1 VHHGGRRSFG
11 RLLPATQGEPLQE
24 GLSGNPQ
31 GRPRMSRDLRADIC
45 DELAEPIEVKDESG
59 RVLAISKQRALVKAL
74 VRKTLP
80 RIVSVDPGHKRTPT
94 GSPSVIQVW
103 APDGDR
109 FYLLDQWRERASCSD
124 FRSAFLDICRKH
136 RPNIALIEDTG
147 YGPSLIDKPPA
158 FGWLTIVPCTPDS
171 RSKRERLA
179 AHLKAIRAGCIN
191 LPEGADW
198 TDDYVEEFLT
208 FPANC
213 TDQVDA
219 TVQFLDKAGSA
230 KWDGLRRPKVAIG
243 AVALGSSPT
252 PATPA
257 PLSRAIGAV
266 ACASEWRR

>member
-1 VHHGGRRSFG
+1 MPKTIA
-11 RLLPATQGEPLQE
+11 RLRKQSNFEYLYQQGEGE
-24 GLSGNPQ
+24 ET
-31 GRPRMSRDLRADIC
+31 I
-45 DELAEPIEVKDESG
+45 
-59 RVLAISKQRALVKAL
+59 QRIRSEDFHWFRGGAVSS
-74 VRKTLP
+74 TLP

-103 APDGDR
+103 APDSDR
-109 FYLLDQWRERASCSD
+109 FYLLDQWLERASCSD
-124 FRSAFLDICRKH
+124 FRSAFLDVCRKH

-147 YGPSLIDKPPA
+147 YGPSLIDKPPT
-158 FGWLTIVPCTPDS
+158 FSWLTIVPCTPDS

-179 AHLKAIRAGCIN
+179 AHLKAVRAGCIY

-208 FPANC
+208 FPANY

-219 TVQFLDKAGSA
+219 TVQFLDKARSA
-230 KWDGLRRPKVAIG
+230 KWEGLRRPKVAPG
-243 AVALGSSPT
+243 GLALASSPT

-266 ACASEWRR
+266 ACASDWRR

>member
-1 VHHGGRRSFG
+1 VPST
-11 RLLPATQGEPLQE
+11 LL
-24 GLSGNPQ
+24 
-31 GRPRMSRDLRADIC
+31 
-45 DELAEPIEVKDESG
+45 
-59 RVLAISKQRALVKAL
+59 
-74 VRKTLP
+74 
-80 RIVSVDPGHKRTPT
+80 RIVSVDPGHKRTPA

-103 APDGDR
+103 VLGDDR
-109 FYLLDQWRERASCSD
+109 FYLIDQWRERAGFSD
-124 FRSAFLDICRKH
+124 FRSAFVRLCRKH
-136 RPNIALIEDTG
+136 RPKIALIEDTG

-158 FGWLTIVPCTPDS
+158 FGWLTIVACTPDS

-179 AHLKAIRAGCIN
+179 AHLKAIRAGCIC

-219 TVQFLDKAGSA
+219 TVQFLDKARST
-230 KWDGLRRPKVAIG
+230 KWEGLRPPKVAIG
-243 AVALGSSPT
+243 AVASHLSPM

>member
-1 VHHGGRRSFG
+1 MSF
-11 RLLPATQGEPLQE
+11 
-24 GLSGNPQ
+24 
-31 GRPRMSRDLRADIC
+31 
-45 DELAEPIEVKDESG
+45 
-59 RVLAISKQRALVKAL
+59 
-74 VRKTLP
+74 
-80 RIVSVDPGHKRTPT
+80 
-94 GSPSVIQVW
+94 QVW

-124 FRSAFLDICRKH
+124 FRSAFLDVCRKH

-158 FGWLTIVPCTPDS
+158 FGWLTIVACTPNS

-179 AHLKAIRAGCIN
+179 AHHKAIRAGCIY

-219 TVQFLDKAGSA
+219 TVQFLDKARSA
-230 KWDGLRRPKVAIG
+230 KWEGLRRPKVAPAG
-243 AVALGSSPT
+243 VALASSPT

-266 ACASEWRR
+266 ACASDWRR